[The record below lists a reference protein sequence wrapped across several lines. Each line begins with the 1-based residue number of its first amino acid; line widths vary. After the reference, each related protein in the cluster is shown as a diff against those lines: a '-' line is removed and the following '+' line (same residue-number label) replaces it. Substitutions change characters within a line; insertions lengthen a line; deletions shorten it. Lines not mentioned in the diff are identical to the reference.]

1 MEAGERD
8 MRSALRQL
16 VLAEREL
23 RSRSEL
29 QSEVGTDLDERPGRI
44 ANVVL
49 GPGSEAVGSGA

>member
-1 MEAGERD
+1 